1 MQKTLVI
8 LLISALPLQ
17 AADTPPSLR
26 EILELALQKSH
37 KTSIA
42 QQKVSLSTLDR
53 QSLKDAYLPTA
64 ELSGQYGFM
73 AQNIRINTD
82 ASTVYLPDGA
92 HALPALDNSLGS
104 TGNLARATLDIH
116 SLLYSGGKIPALKK
130 AVDEK
135 IMAQEALVEKE
146 KQQVLEDVIFAYDQ
160 LALLDQVK
168 ILLDESAK
176 RLDLHQKTADKALEY
191 GLITKYEHQK
201 LRLAQSTLNHKQ
213 VNYAGQRSV
222 LLEQLSLRSGIEK
235 SQLEDLHPSLHAL
248 PTATAPLS
256 ISDRPELKALDHAI
270 AAHSYQAQAAQ
281 TWWKPKV
288 MLAASAGYLN
298 LFDATIKGKTA
309 LPHNLGYNT
318 VHTNTLQMAPDIR
331 VGIGFKWDI
340 FDGFKGKKEVQK
352 ARTEL
357 KIAQAEK
364 EEAEELL
371 HLNLLKNRTDL
382 ITVEQEIE
390 LKRTQMLLAQDA
402 LDMATKEF
410 KTGLIKS
417 SDLID
422 AENDY
427 LASALDYQ
435 KSIFNQRRSAIG
447 LLKASGSLQIE
458 KLP

>member
-8 LLISALPLQ
+8 LLISVLPLQ

-42 QQKVSLSTLDR
+42 QQKVALSTLDR

-213 VNYAGQRSV
+213 VNY
-222 LLEQLSLRSGIEK
+222 
-235 SQLEDLHPSLHAL
+235 
-248 PTATAPLS
+248 
-256 ISDRPELKALDHAI
+256 
-270 AAHSYQAQAAQ
+270 
-281 TWWKPKV
+281 
-288 MLAASAGYLN
+288 
-298 LFDATIKGKTA
+298 
-309 LPHNLGYNT
+309 
-318 VHTNTLQMAPDIR
+318 
-331 VGIGFKWDI
+331 
-340 FDGFKGKKEVQK
+340 
-352 ARTEL
+352 
-357 KIAQAEK
+357 
-364 EEAEELL
+364 
-371 HLNLLKNRTDL
+371 
-382 ITVEQEIE
+382 
-390 LKRTQMLLAQDA
+390 
-402 LDMATKEF
+402 
-410 KTGLIKS
+410 
-417 SDLID
+417 
-422 AENDY
+422 
-427 LASALDYQ
+427 
-435 KSIFNQRRSAIG
+435 
-447 LLKASGSLQIE
+447 
-458 KLP
+458 